1 MKERQPGDRLRVVIA
16 GNIYATHAV
25 VRRFLEDD
33 GFDVAG
39 EALTVPDLLA
49 TPELDRAD
57 AVVVDS
63 DLLNGAI
70 ERLRGAAPDAAI
82 VVVTNRTPGPARPW
96 GADGYLEKGSGLASL
111 TALLHTLLSEAPAS
125 ALGGVWEEPRYP
137 PEERRVLAGLAAIG
151 AAVVVIA
158 LLSLAVF
165 GDSGLVRSPV
175 PTPGDRAAGTT
186 ASGPSAIHLAAA
198 DLHDLHEALLAGRVI
213 EAQWL
218 LDDLR
223 FQLAAA
229 EDAGYAISSLRST
242 ATDLFRPLLGDVAPR
257 LFDDLE
263 TLPGGFL
270 SFLIAPASETG
281 STGIIDSTTETTQTT
296 APGVSIVTSDVT
308 STSSASGSGD
318 TTGTSGGG
326 SGGGAGGGSGGG
338 AGGGSGGGAG
348 GGSGGGGGGGGDS
361 DAGGSVVFPAALT
374 SFPGNGHHY
383 GWSNKPPNGG
393 WHGTKPHPSH
403 PSQTSNGAGTHAG
416 GQGNGRG
423 K

>member
-33 GFDVAG
+33 GFDVAA
-39 EALTVPDLLA
+39 EALSVPDLLA
-49 TPELDRAD
+49 TPDLDRAD

-82 VVVTNRTPGPARPW
+82 VVVTNRTAGPARPA

-111 TALLHTLLSEAPAS
+111 TALLHSLLSEAPAS

-137 PEERRVLAGLAAIG
+137 PQERRVLAGLAAIG
-151 AAVVVIA
+151 AAVVVVA

-165 GDSGLVRSPV
+165 GGSGPLPSPV
-175 PTPGDRAAGTT
+175 PTPGERAAAGAT
-186 ASGPSAIHLAAA
+186 ASGPTAIDAATK

-223 FQLAAA
+223 RQLTVA
-229 EDAGYAISSLRST
+229 ENAGYSVSTLRST
-242 ATDLFRPLLGDVAPR
+242 AAGLFRPLLGDVAPR
-257 LFDDLE
+257 LFGALQS
-263 TLPGGFL
+263 LPGGFL
-270 SFLIAPASETG
+270 AFLTTPTSETG
-281 STGIIDSTTETTQTT
+281 STGLIDSTTDTT
-296 APGVSIVTSDVT
+296 AATDVPIITADVT
-308 STSSASGSGD
+308 SSSSGTGGSGD
-318 TTGTSGGG
+318 TTGASGGG
-326 SGGGAGGGSGGG
+326 TGG
-338 AGGGSGGGAG
+338 
-348 GGSGGGGGGGGDS
+348 GGGGGGGGDGTDAAGGGGS
-361 DAGGSVVFPAALT
+361 DGGDGATGGDSDTGGSVVFPAAVT

-383 GWSNKPPNGG
+383 GWSNRPPNGG

-403 PSQTSNGAGTHAG
+403 SSNSSHASHP
-416 GQGNGRG
+416 
-423 K
+423 